1 MPTLPDGLKRAKARV
16 RPAYRHLTRK
26 GRSLPD
32 FLIIGAQKAGTTSLY
47 RYLREHP
54 DVVVEPGVGEIH
66 FFDNH
71 WERGPDFYRSHFPL
85 RAKVAQRAA
94 ATGHT
99 VVTGEKTPYYLYHPL
114 SPQRCAATVPEAK
127 LIVLLRNPP
136 ERAASQHKMNVNMGL
151 EPLSFADAIAAEP
164 ERVDATFRAMVEG
177 TAPSGGGP
185 VALHSY
191 VGRGRY
197 AEQLDRWLAH
207 YPRERML
214 LLRSEDLLT
223 DPDATYAQ
231 TLEFLD
237 LVPYTADFVRH
248 NAARKPYAID
258 PEVRTRLDA
267 LFAAPNRDL
276 ADRFGISW

>member
-16 RPAYRHLTRK
+16 RPAYRQATSK

-54 DVVVEPGVGEIH
+54 DVDVEPGVGEIH

-71 WERGPDFYRSHFPL
+71 WERGTDFYRSHFP
-85 RAKVAQRAA
+85 RTAKMVRRGAE
-94 ATGHT
+94 TGRP
-99 VVTGEKTPYYLYHPL
+99 VLTGEKTPYYLYHPL
-114 SPQRCAATVPEAK
+114 SPQRAVETVPDAR
-127 LIVLLRNPP
+127 LIVLLRNPS
-136 ERAASQHKMNVNMGL
+136 ERAASQHKMNVNLGM

-164 ERVDATFRAMVEG
+164 ERVDATFQAIIDG

-185 VALHSY
+185 VAWYSY

-207 YPRERML
+207 YPREQML
-214 LLRSEDLLT
+214 LLRSEDLLA
-223 DPDATYAQ
+223 DPDRTYAA
-231 TLEFLD
+231 TLDFLGLD
-237 LVPYTADFVRH
+237 AYEADFVRH
-248 NAARKPYAID
+248 NAARKPYHVD
-258 PEVRTRLDA
+258 PEVRERLDR
-267 LFAAPNRDL
+267 LFAEPNRDL
-276 ADRFGISW
+276 EDRFGISW